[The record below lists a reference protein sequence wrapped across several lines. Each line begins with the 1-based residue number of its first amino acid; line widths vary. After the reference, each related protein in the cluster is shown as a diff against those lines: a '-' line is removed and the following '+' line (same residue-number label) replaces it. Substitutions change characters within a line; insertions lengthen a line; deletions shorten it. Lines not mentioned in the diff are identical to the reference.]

1 MLLRML
7 NGISFFPRVITKATS
22 LFKSTTPGQGSWILL
37 LPTALSLPPPTPNHQ
52 PAPNVCIYLCIRAY
66 EFLHNI
72 IGDHP
77 VPSTLIIIVPSS
89 LCISDNSCIYLRS
102 QPCIPF
108 SSSRNCINALPYSKS
123 LVANIYSE
131 GSTPAANSVFTSKQ
145 FIWGYIKYAAYDQN
159 PLARGIWPL
168 TSQSPICSIISL

>member
-131 GSTPAANSVFTSKQ
+131 GLLLLPIPSLPPSSLYGVTSSTLHMIRILSLEGSDPSLLNHRSVQ
-145 FIWGYIKYAAYDQN
+145 
-159 PLARGIWPL
+159 
-168 TSQSPICSIISL
+168 